1 MGKKKAVTFNQ
12 FSSYYFNSNYTIL
25 ESWPSSSHFCLLW
38 QAGQEDRHL
47 ASLLWNTNEI
57 KNKEKAAEKTEVN
70 VKDVPFAVSKPTFVS
85 KKKEKQ
91 NLNQLWYFKTLHKN
105 ENSYG
110 WPGI

>member
-1 MGKKKAVTFNQ
+1 MKLK
-12 FSSYYFNSNYTIL
+12 S
-25 ESWPSSSHFCLLW
+25 
-38 QAGQEDRHL
+38 
-47 ASLLWNTNEI
+47 
-57 KNKEKAAEKTEVN
+57 KEKAAEKKEVN

-91 NLNQLWYFKTLHKN
+91 NLNQLLYFRTPHKN